1 MAAAA
6 VLGLGARGRE
16 MGGDRARGEW
26 GEVQG
31 KQETAWRSG
40 LVPEAA
46 EAGGGSGACRRAV
59 ATRLASFWR
68 EVGDGGGSV
77 GWAAGGAGPG
87 KWAPG
92 KWLGFSLLFLF

>member
-1 MAAAA
+1 MASP
-6 VLGLGARGRE
+6 GSSG
-16 MGGDRARGEW
+16 
-26 GEVQG
+26 G
-31 KQETAWRSG
+31 KQ
-40 LVPEAA
+40 
-46 EAGGGSGACRRAV
+46 GGRRWPSACRRAV

-92 KWLGFSLLFLF
+92 KFCSVSYFSSVLFLFNLFCHCFEFKIIQTMPKTPLNILYC

>member
-1 MAAAA
+1 MA
-6 VLGLGARGRE
+6 R
-16 MGGDRARGEW
+16 
-26 GEVQG
+26 
-31 KQETAWRSG
+31 
-40 LVPEAA
+40 
-46 EAGGGSGACRRAV
+46 ACRRAV

-92 KWLGFSLLFLF
+92 KWLGFSLFLYICSVFYLIATEFKFKQI